1 MVNTPTQTI
10 WFVDDKGFL
19 VITSSVKLD
28 MESVILSLF
37 KFALGIISNVCVS
50 HSLLT
55 SGSRAE
61 KPNTFLFSL
70 TIPYQWLFALRLVRE
85 MFSLSKSF
93 SNLRIESLSVSDVY
107 FFERYCQI
115 TYASGCFFDSLIA
128 VIVVV
133 K

>member
-19 VITSSVKLD
+19 AITSSVKLD

-70 TIPYQWLFALRLVRE
+70 TIPYQ
-85 MFSLSKSF
+85 
-93 SNLRIESLSVSDVY
+93 
-107 FFERYCQI
+107 
-115 TYASGCFFDSLIA
+115 
-128 VIVVV
+128 
-133 K
+133 